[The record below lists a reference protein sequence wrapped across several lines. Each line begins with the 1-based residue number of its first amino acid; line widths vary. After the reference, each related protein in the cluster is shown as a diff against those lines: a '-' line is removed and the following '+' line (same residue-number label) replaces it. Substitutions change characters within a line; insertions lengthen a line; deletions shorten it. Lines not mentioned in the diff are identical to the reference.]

1 MADADYTL
9 IQHRPAQQFVSLVAA
24 IRRAE
29 IGLVEVD
36 GWNGFGRGKVQDAD
50 GPVAFGLDS
59 LQLVVRECDIL
70 AFGILVAL
78 DDLVGLHLRAGV
90 LTHLL
95 LTDAHAVPSEFG

>member
-1 MADADYTL
+1 MEW
-9 IQHRPAQQFVSLVAA
+9 
-24 IRRAE
+24 IRA
-29 IGLVEVD
+29 
-36 GWNGFGRGKVQDAD
+36 GKVQDAD

>member
-1 MADADYTL
+1 M
-9 IQHRPAQQFVSLVAA
+9 
-24 IRRAE
+24 
-29 IGLVEVD
+29 
-36 GWNGFGRGKVQDAD
+36 QDAD

-59 LQLVVRECDIL
+59 LQLVVREYDIL

-95 LTDAHAVPSEFG
+95 LTDAHAVPSELVEADTLFLNGGVEGHRNMHHSKADGRFSRCCGHKKHLISELACPK